1 MKATRLIFHPRFVRR
16 QFSGAGSQTG
26 IFLFC
31 VALSMLA
38 LVSLRG
44 FGRSVDE
51 ALVRDAR
58 SLHGADV
65 IVHAHREFSSSILE
79 AARELEVRGKAR
91 SMRSWEFYSM
101 ATLAGRE
108 DSLLVRIKAVQEGYP
123 WYGTVSLASGRA
135 FGDVLRP
142 GTILVE
148 ESLPGRLGVAVGESL
163 LLGGVPL
170 EITDVVT
177 AEDSRPVTLFS
188 LGPRVFVSA
197 ADLDRLG
204 LVGKQSRVEHRLLL
218 KTEPGEPIEAVTA
231 ALRDAAVPDTER
243 VDTFLTARSG
253 PRRFF
258 DNFLFF
264 LSLLGTFTLILAGI
278 GIQSALGAL
287 LRERR
292 DTVAVMKTLGAPRRF
307 VVLQYLTVVA
317 LLGTA
322 GTALGVAASFVL
334 QALLFPLFGDFIP
347 AGIRPIFSW
356 ETVLEGIVLGTL
368 ATGLFA
374 MLPLWRLG
382 EITPS
387 AIFRREEERPSHS
400 LPYWLSFAAILLLS
414 SLLVLRQVRDIKTG
428 FIFLGGFLALILLSA
443 LGAEILLRLLRRLPI
458 RSLALRQA
466 VRGLFRPG
474 NATRP
479 VIITLT
485 AALSVIL
492 AIGLVE
498 RNLEE
503 AFVRSYPK
511 DAPNLFLLDIQ
522 PGQREAVGELLGP
535 AAEFYPIVTA
545 QVIAVNGRTLDREK
559 ERQRARDNFG
569 RDFYLTYRT
578 TLLPDERL
586 SSGPS
591 LFDPAVEGPQVSLLE
606 EVLEMGDLGLGDRIT
621 FRIQGVPLEA
631 TVTSLRRRTES
642 SPRPFFYFVFPP
654 ELLAEAP
661 QTIFASVRTD
671 RLRTVEVQ
679 NRVAAAFPNVSII
692 DAGAAAEQVGGIIAR
707 VSRIVGFFTLLG
719 IAAGLLITVSSV
731 LATRRARIR
740 EAVYYRVL
748 GGTTSFVLRVFTLEG
763 TLLGLASGALALLF
777 SQGITWVIAVWKL
790 DIPYHP
796 YWMRS
801 LAAIGAVTALTV
813 LAGLAASGRVLR
825 QRPAEH
831 LRERED

>member
-1 MKATRLIFHPRFVRR
+1 MKEAPPFFHPRFIRR

-26 IFLFC
+26 IFIFC

-44 FGRSVDE
+44 FGRSVNQ

-58 SLHGADV
+58 SLHAADV
-65 IVHAHREFSSSILE
+65 IVHAHRDFSTPLLE
-79 AARELEVRGKAR
+79 AVRKIESRGEARALRT
-91 SMRSWEFYSM
+91 WEFNSM
-101 ATLAGRE
+101 ATPAERD
-108 DSLLVRIKAVQEGYP
+108 DSLLVRVKAVEEGYP
-123 WYGTVSLASGRA
+123 WYGTVTLTSGRP
-135 FGDVLRP
+135 FGEVLRP
-142 GTILVE
+142 GAVIVE
-148 ESLPGRLGVAVGESL
+148 ENLLGRLGVNIGDSL

-170 EITDVVT
+170 EIADAAV
-177 AEDSRPVTLFS
+177 AEDARPVTIFS

-204 LVGKQSRVEHRLLL
+204 LVGKGSRVEHRLLL
-218 KTEPGEPIEAVTA
+218 KTGAGEPTAPLIA
-231 ALRDAAVPDTER
+231 ALRSAAVPDAER
-243 VDTFLTARSG
+243 VETFLTARSG
-253 PRRFF
+253 ARRFF

-264 LSLLGTFTLILAGI
+264 LSLLGIFTLVLAGI

-292 DTVAVMKTLGAPRRF
+292 DTVAVLKALGAPRRF
-307 VVLQYLTVVA
+307 VILQYLAVVA
-317 LLGTA
+317 VLGSAGTLLGVT
-322 GTALGVAASFVL
+322 GSFVL
-334 QALLFPLFGDFIP
+334 QALLFPLFGGFIP
-347 AGIRPIFSW
+347 AGIRPVFSL
-356 ETVLEGIVLGTL
+356 ETVLEGIVLGAL

-374 MLPLWRLG
+374 LLPLWRLG
-382 EITPS
+382 EVTPM
-387 AIFRREEERPSHS
+387 AIFRREEEGRRRS
-400 LPYWLSFAAILLLS
+400 LPYWLSLASISLLCA
-414 SLLVLRQVRDIKTG
+414 LLVLHQVRDLKTG
-428 FIFLGGFLALILLSA
+428 LFFLGGFLVLIALST
-443 LGAEILLRLLRRLPI
+443 LGAEAVLRLLRLLPI

-479 VIITLT
+479 VVITLT

-503 AFVRSYPK
+503 EFVLSYPE

-522 PGQREAVGELLGP
+522 PGQRSAVGGLLGP
-535 AAEFYPIVTA
+535 EAEFYPIVTA
-545 QVIAVNGRTLDREK
+545 QVIAINGRPIDRDRERK
-559 ERQRARDNFG
+559 KARDNFG

-591 LFDPAVEGPQVSLLE
+591 LFDPDVEGPQVSLLE
-606 EVLEMGDLGLGDRIT
+606 EVIDMGDLELGDRIT

-631 TVTSLRRRTES
+631 AVTSLRRRTES

-654 ELLAEAP
+654 ELLADAP
-661 QTIFASVRTD
+661 QTIFAAVRTD
-671 RLRTVEVQ
+671 PGRTVELQ

-692 DAGAAAEQVGGIIAR
+692 DAGAAAVRVGGIIAR
-707 VSRIVGFFTLLG
+707 LSRIVGFFTLLG

-731 LATRRARIR
+731 LATRRARIM

-748 GGTTSFVLRVFTLEG
+748 GGRTSFVLRVFTLEG

-777 SQGITWVIAVWKL
+777 SQGITWSIAAWQL
-790 DIPYHP
+790 DIPYRP
-796 YWMRS
+796 YWLQS
-801 LAAIGAVTALTV
+801 LVAVSAVTALTV
-813 LAGLAASGRVLR
+813 LVGLAASRRVLR
-825 QRPAEH
+825 ERPAHH
-831 LRERED
+831 LREREE